1 VNLVYYAHS
10 YRKPDAPVIE
20 FFSALMR
27 SEGLIASLDPPS
39 DRLNSAKPE
48 RHLRSTDGMVAV
60 LTAREGGVSQY
71 ILYEISLCLRAGKPI
86 LVFVEDTLPDGL
98 ISSRVLQRR
107 FSRKGLLRQVRDHRH
122 AVQSLRSYIGEQPPP
137 EYQPSSERRT
147 CLLSGVDDLPQEE
160 RERVQAQLMQR
171 GYLPRI
177 LSGTT
182 RECLYET
189 SLQEMMNTA
198 QLAIAFV
205 DSNRNRAE
213 FFLGALRTSFV
224 PTILLSHDPTFH
236 FYEGVPREYQTRI
249 VDISNHDSVR
259 TTIDEEISIAEEEYV
274 DLENQEQ
281 VKLYSQLLFSE
292 VTRAG
297 DYTQSLRN
305 IFVEELNVTGDQF
318 TNYGQAGAMGTGATG
333 SINNYASVW
342 NQAKNDIDLNSLA
355 VELAQLR
362 AALRQKAQS
371 VDEDK
376 AVLAVSEA
384 ESEAKSGNGPKVL
397 EKLAAAGNWALTVA
411 KDIGVKLAAEAILK
425 SIGM

>member
-1 VNLVYYAHS
+1 M
-10 YRKPDAPVIE
+10 I
-20 FFSALMR
+20 
-27 SEGLIASLDPPS
+27 
-39 DRLNSAKPE
+39 
-48 RHLRSTDGMVAV
+48 AV

-122 AVQSLRSYIGEQPPP
+122 AVRSLRSYIGEQPPP

-224 PTILLSHDPTFH
+224 PTILLSHDPSFH
-236 FYEGVPREYQTRI
+236 FYEGVPKEYQARI

-259 TTIDEEISIAEEEYV
+259 ATIDEEISIAEEEYV

-333 SINNYASVW
+333 TVNNYASAW

-362 AALRQKAQS
+362 AALRQQAQS

-397 EKLAAAGNWALTVA
+397 ENWLQQAT
-411 KDIGVKLAAEAILK
+411 GH
-425 SIGM
+425 